1 MKKILILLITM
12 LLIGC
17 ESNKTPLLIMVPSG
31 IPLIAVGSFLKED
44 NMEITDVN
52 NPSLLTAAMT
62 SKSYDIVVAPLNLG
76 IKAYNLGDS
85 SYQLAGILTFGNSY
99 IITRET
105 HLLSSAFDL
114 EGQNILAY
122 GQNSIPDIALK
133 TVLQDNNIN
142 AQIDYQANINLVVPF
157 FISNTNDPND
167 ETNTQYSYILAA
179 EPIISMLEVKYNLNL
194 RLLDLQEA
202 LKTRIEHL
210 PQAAVFV
217 NSHSSKQNDIS
228 AFLNSLMAE
237 TEMINENPEQYAE
250 SIFHNHPYFESLTL
264 EVLQRSLPRSQIV
277 FETITGESTLI
288 QNYYQFM
295 MNYDAQTIGNAIP
308 DQGFYR

>member
-1 MKKILILLITM
+1 MKKIFILLIVV

-17 ESNKTPLLIMVPSG
+17 ESNKDSLLIMVPSG

-44 NMEITDVN
+44 NIEITDVN

-62 SKSYDIVVAPLNLG
+62 SKSHDIVVAPLNLG

-105 HLLSSAFDL
+105 HPLSNVTDL
-114 EGQNILAY
+114 EGTNILAY

-133 TVLQDNNIN
+133 TVLQDSNIN

-157 FISNTNDPND
+157 FISNTNNPND
-167 ETNTQYSYILAA
+167 ESNAEYLYIMAA
-179 EPIISMLEVKYNLNL
+179 EPIISMLEIKYHLNL
-194 RLLDLQEA
+194 RLLDLQEE

-217 NSHSSKQNDIS
+217 NSRSSKQDEIS
-228 AFLNSLMAE
+228 EFLNSLIVA
-237 TEMINENPEQYAE
+237 TNMINEDPEQYAK
-250 SIFHNHPYFESLTL
+250 SIFNNHPYFESLTL
-264 EVLQRSLPRSQIV
+264 EVLQRSLPRSQIA
-277 FETITGESTLI
+277 FEIITSESTLI
-288 QNYYQFM
+288 HNYYQFM
-295 MNYDAQTIGNAIP
+295 MNYDAQMTGNALL